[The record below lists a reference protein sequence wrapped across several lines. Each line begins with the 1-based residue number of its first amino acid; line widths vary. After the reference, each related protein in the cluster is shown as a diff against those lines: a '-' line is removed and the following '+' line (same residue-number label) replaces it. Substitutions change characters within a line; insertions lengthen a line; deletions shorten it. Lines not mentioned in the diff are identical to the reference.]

1 MGFYR
6 TPTRLTADLV
16 QAGHEKAL
24 TELLAEFNRQIDVTW
39 DLLDLDRLDATRAQ
53 ARTSEPYD
61 LVLRVRC
68 GSEKSSRQHSRAHS
82 ETVLRNSFFHV
93 HQFLL

>member
-6 TPTRLTADLV
+6 TPARLTADLV

-24 TELLAEFNRQIDVTW
+24 TELLAEFNRQMDVAW

-53 ARTSEPYD
+53 WLAHAVEI
-61 LVLRVRC
+61 V
-68 GSEKSSRQHSRAHS
+68 SS
-82 ETVLRNSFFHV
+82 
-93 HQFLL
+93 HQALAADVAAER